1 MDIEQLR
8 EKCIRTID
16 ENRETIVNIGKELY
30 NNPELGYKEIQSTA
44 TVYNFLKGLGL
55 QVEKNIAVTGCRARM
70 NGDKKGPKIAVLG
83 ELDAISCKEH
93 RDANENGA
101 VHACGHN
108 IQIAGM
114 LGAALA
120 LSKSG
125 IFSELDGKVD
135 FIAVP
140 AEEFIELEYRKKLKK
155 SGEIEFF
162 GGKQELIYRGAFD
175 DVDIAMMVHALDLGN
190 NKIMLNLNSNGFVGK
205 NVTFIGKASHAG
217 SCPEEGIN
225 ALNTAMLA
233 LNNINAQRETYR
245 DEDWVRVHA
254 IITKGGDIVNV
265 VPSEVK
271 MEAYVRARYV
281 DSVLQINKKV
291 NNAIAGAAMATGAI
305 VEIED
310 TFGYLPIINDRDLIA
325 VFKDNLMSLGIEDK
339 IIEDGK
345 STASFDFGDLSH
357 IIPSIH
363 PMIGGVEGN
372 LHTADFKIV
381 DEEVAYILPA
391 KILAISI
398 IDLLYGEAKKAKSVI
413 NNFKPVMNKD
423 EYLRQLKSYS
433 KKYLYDF
440 NQN

>member
-1 MDIEQLR
+1 MDKEQLK
-8 EKCIRTID
+8 EICIRTID
-16 ENRETIVNIGKELY
+16 ENRETIINVGKKLY
-30 NNPELGYKEIQSTA
+30 NNPELGYKEIQSTE

-55 QVEKNIAVTGCRARM
+55 EVEKNIAVTGCRARA

-93 RDANENGA
+93 RDANDKGI

-120 LSKSG
+120 LVKSG
-125 IFSELDGKVD
+125 ISSELDGKID

-155 SGEIEFF
+155 SNAIEFF

-175 DVDIAMMVHALDLGN
+175 DVDIAMMVHALDLGK
-190 NKIMLNLNSNGFVGK
+190 NKVMLNLHSNGFVGK
-205 NVTFIGKASHAG
+205 NITFIGKASHAG

-233 LNNINAQRETYR
+233 LNNINAQRETFR

-271 MEAYVRARYV
+271 MEAYVRARYM
-281 DSVLQINKKV
+281 DSILHINKKV
-291 NNAIAGAAMATGAI
+291 NGAIAGAAMATGAI
-305 VEIED
+305 AEIED
-310 TFGYLPIINDRDLIA
+310 TFGYLPIINNSELIDA
-325 VFKDNLMSLGIEDK
+325 FKDNLMYLGIEDE
-339 IIEDGK
+339 IIEEGK

-363 PMIGGVEGN
+363 PMVGGVEGN
-372 LHTADFKIV
+372 LHTAEFKIV
-381 DEEVAYILPA
+381 DEEVVYILPA
-391 KILAISI
+391 KMMALSI
-398 IDLLYGEAKKAKSVI
+398 IDLLYGEAQKARNVI
-413 NNFKPVMNKD
+413 SNFKPVMTKE
-423 EYLRQLKSYS
+423 EYIRHLNNHSR
-433 KKYLYDF
+433 KYMHKF
-440 NQN
+440 